1 MLKVVSHD
9 VGAFYQHYPRTATV
23 VTVKKGSKRNAMAV
37 AWHCPVS
44 FKPPYYGIAI
54 APKRYTYNI
63 LQETK
68 QFAINFIP
76 WEKVKLIALLGG
88 SSGITVDKFSKY
100 NLSEDKPDK
109 LDVPILKD
117 AYASFECRV
126 IDDRIFGD
134 HAWIIGEV
142 LASHIAQ
149 DVFKENGTINLE
161 KVKPSLYLGADLY
174 CTSEF
179 NSMTYLSRE

>member
-1 MLKVVSHD
+1 MLKVVSRD
-9 VGAFYQHYPRTATV
+9 IGDFYQHYPRTATI
-23 VTVKKGSKRNAMAV
+23 VTVKKGSKKNAMAV

-63 LQETK
+63 IQETK
-68 QFAINFIP
+68 QFAINFMP
-76 WEKVKLIALLGG
+76 WEKAKLIAVVGG
-88 SSGITVDKFSKY
+88 SSGNAVDKFSKY
-100 NLSEDKPDK
+100 NLLEVKPEK
-109 LDVPILKD
+109 LDVPVLKD

-134 HAWIIGEV
+134 HAWVIAEV
-142 LASHIAQ
+142 VATHIAQ

-161 KVKPSLYLGADLY
+161 RVKPSLYIGADLY
-174 CTSEF
+174 CTTDV
-179 NSMTYLSRE
+179 NSLTYLSRE